1 MYDRAAMPAPKV
13 LQFSSSGAVPM
24 NQADPVQRLLKEVQN
39 SFGSTPDAR
48 LREILQSLVLH
59 LHRFVA
65 DVKLTHEE
73 WQLGI
78 DFLTAVGHKCTAE
91 RQEFM
96 LLSDV
101 LGISS
106 AVDVAN
112 DLHPAATPGTVLG
125 PYHVPDS
132 PRRALG
138 ASLIDTDDGGERL
151 HVAGTVRDVEG
162 QPIANAEIDIWG
174 CASNGLY
181 PSQDPAQAPTNLRG
195 LMNADAQGRFDFIIL
210 RPINYSVPMDG
221 PVGELMRATR
231 RSPVRAAHVHLIISA
246 PGYQG
251 VTTHLF
257 DEECPYL
264 RTDSVF
270 STRDSLIRK
279 FQRTPGGQLSTTF
292 DVVLVA
298 KSGNEGARYTP

>member
-1 MYDRAAMPAPKV
+1 MSHPDAAQEL
-13 LQFSSSGAVPM
+13 LQT
-24 NQADPVQRLLKEVQN
+24 VQK
-39 SFGSTPDAR
+39 SFQGTPDTR

-59 LHRFVA
+59 LHRFIA
-65 DVKLTHEE
+65 DVNLTHDE
-73 WQLGI
+73 WKKGI
-78 DFLTAVGHKCTAE
+78 DFLTAVGQKCTAE

-112 DLHPAATPGTVLG
+112 DIDPSATPGTVLG
-125 PYHVPDS
+125 PYYVPDS
-132 PRRALG
+132 PHRALG

-151 HVAGTVRDVEG
+151 HVAGTVRNLEG
-162 QPIANAEIDIWG
+162 RPIANAEIDIWG

-181 PSQDPAQAPTNLRG
+181 PSQDPTQAPTNLRG
-195 LMNADAQGRFDFIIL
+195 LMHSDVQGRFDFIIL

-221 PVGELMRATR
+221 PVGDLMRATS
-231 RSPVRAAHVHLIISA
+231 RSPVRAAHVHLISA

-257 DEECPYL
+257 DAECPYL
-264 RTDSVF
+264 PTDAVF

-279 FQRTPGGQLSTTF
+279 FERTAGGPLKTTF
-292 DVVLVA
+292 DVVLA
-298 KSGNEGARYTP
+298 ANQSG